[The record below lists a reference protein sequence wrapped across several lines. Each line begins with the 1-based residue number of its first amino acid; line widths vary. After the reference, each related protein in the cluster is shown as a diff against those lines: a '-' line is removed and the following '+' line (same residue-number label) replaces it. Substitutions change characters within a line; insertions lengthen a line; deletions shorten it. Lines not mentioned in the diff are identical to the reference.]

1 MFDYPPPIS
10 SLFGLLSLQMIF
22 EDFLSIYIWFSFNL
36 LHEGEWLPVVPNTL
50 EHQTPGYPGT
60 QSAVVYPVPRY

>member
-1 MFDYPPPIS
+1 
-10 SLFGLLSLQMIF
+10 MIF
-22 EDFLSIYIWFSFNL
+22 KDFLSIYIWFSFNL
-36 LHEGEWLPVVPNTL
+36 LHEGEWLPEVPNTL